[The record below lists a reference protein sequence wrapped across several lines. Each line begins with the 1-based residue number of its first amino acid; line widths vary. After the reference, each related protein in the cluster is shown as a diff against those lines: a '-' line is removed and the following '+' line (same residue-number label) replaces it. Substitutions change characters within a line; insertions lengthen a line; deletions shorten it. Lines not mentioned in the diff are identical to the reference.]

1 MSNQFIATKVEDKIA
16 TLTINNP
23 PVNALSRRVMEEL
36 DKTFGELGEAKVVV
50 ITGAGSFF
58 SAGADIK
65 ELAGITSLEEAERF
79 SLWYNDT
86 LRRLETSER
95 PIIAAINGHCLGGG
109 LELAMACHFRLAS
122 EAARLGHPEINLGII
137 PGAGG
142 TQRLPRLVGRAKA
155 VEMLLTGEPLSA
167 QEARACG
174 LVNHVT
180 KQELLLEEAQFL
192 AKRLCAKPAAAVSL
206 ILEALEGMAMSLE
219 EALALEARLF
229 GHAFTTE
236 DSKEGLKAFLEK
248 RTPHFKDR

>member
-1 MSNQFIATKVEDKIA
+1 MSNQFILTSLEDKIA

-36 DKTFGELGEAKVVV
+36 DNTLGELDMVKVVV
-50 ITGAGSFF
+50 ITGAGNFF

-65 ELAGITSLEEAERF
+65 ELAGIPSGEEAERF
-79 SLWYNDT
+79 SLWYNDI
-86 LRRLETSER
+86 LRRLETSDR

-122 EAARLGHPEINLGII
+122 EAARLGQPEINLGII

-174 LVNHVT
+174 LVSHVT
-180 KQELLLEEAQFL
+180 KQELLLEEAKFL
-192 AKRLCAKPAAAVSL
+192 AKRLCAKPAASVSL
-206 ILEALEGMAMSLE
+206 ILQAMDGMAMTLE
-219 EALALEARLF
+219 VALALEARLF
-229 GHAFTTE
+229 GQAFSTE

-248 RTPHFKDR
+248 RTPRFKDK